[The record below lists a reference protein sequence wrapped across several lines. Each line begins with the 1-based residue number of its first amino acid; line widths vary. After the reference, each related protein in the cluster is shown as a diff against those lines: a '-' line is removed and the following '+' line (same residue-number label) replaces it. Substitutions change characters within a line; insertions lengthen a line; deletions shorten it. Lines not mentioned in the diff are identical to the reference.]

1 MRKYRV
7 NFYSY
12 KETGIYERIF
22 YSNTTFII
30 NLGNSVFP
38 TILNNIY
45 TMLDFQ
51 RLKIKGGSNEIDETL
66 YNINTQ
72 RGTYVV
78 AKIYE

>member
-1 MRKYRV
+1 MRKYKV

-12 KETGIYERIF
+12 KDIGIYEKIF
-22 YSNTTFII
+22 YGNTTFII

-45 TMLDFQ
+45 TMLDFETF
-51 RLKIKGGSNEIDETL
+51 KIKGNANEIDETL

-72 RGTYVV
+72 RGTFVI